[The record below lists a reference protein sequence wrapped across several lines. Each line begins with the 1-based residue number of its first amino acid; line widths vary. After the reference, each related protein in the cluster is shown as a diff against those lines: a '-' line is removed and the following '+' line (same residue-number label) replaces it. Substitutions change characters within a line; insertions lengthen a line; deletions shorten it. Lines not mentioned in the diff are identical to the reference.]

1 VYNGISDEVKEHGFS
16 LGSLFRGLGKGLARF
31 FKSITNP
38 LGAFGLGYYG
48 NYCGNANPN
57 QSAGR
62 EPIDELDAAC
72 VEHDR
77 VYQSTRDSRER
88 GRADLRLAWAAFKA
102 GFRVGRTG
110 QLFALFVTVS
120 FGLIGIF
127 RSLFSSKTSEAAATV
142 NVSGD
147 GGERPHF
154 TSPSRV
160 QYRITIPTYPEI
172 MSPAPQRI
180 DRFRLRLGS
189 T

>member
-16 LGSLFRGLGKGLARF
+16 LGSLFRGLAKGLARF
-31 FKSITNP
+31 FKSLVNP
-38 LGAFGLGYYG
+38 KGLLGIGYYG

-62 EPIDELDAAC
+62 QPIDALDAAC
-72 VEHDR
+72 IDHDR
-77 VYQSTRDSRER
+77 VYQSTKDPRER
-88 GRADLRLAWAAFKA
+88 ARADRRLAWAAFKA

-110 QLFALFVTVS
+110 QLFALFVTIG
-120 FGLIGIF
+120 FGIKGLLG
-127 RSLFSSKTSEAAATV
+127 LLLYGEGSKAGTTD

-172 MSPAPQRI
+172 MSPGPQRI
-180 DRFRLRLGS
+180 DRFRFHFG
-189 T
+189 TT